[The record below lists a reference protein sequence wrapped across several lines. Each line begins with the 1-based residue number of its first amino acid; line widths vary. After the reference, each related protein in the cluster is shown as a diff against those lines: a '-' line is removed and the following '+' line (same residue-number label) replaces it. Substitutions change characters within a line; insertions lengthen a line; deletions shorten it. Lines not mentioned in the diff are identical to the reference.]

1 MPNDVS
7 IVELDADGLFALV
20 SGGNRLRQDTAAR
33 YGTSAD
39 IFRTSS
45 CCLPSLPSRPFQG
58 SINDYIIQTMTQ
70 KFHYSDRDSIVR
82 SFREAGLVVV
92 QGLIADDTQ
101 LDQLRNAADAVVER
115 TRSQK
120 WPYKRT
126 VGKQFPPW
134 NDEESPDIWGA
145 QHIMHPALAQPA
157 FASFYFSTPM
167 TEIVGL
173 LSDMSPDE
181 HTMAG
186 LHNLLVEPLN
196 HRFALSWH
204 RDTIKSNVDEDEER
218 QRLASKALYGG
229 VQWNLALYHDEC
241 LFVVPSSH
249 LRTRTPIERQ
259 ITTQALN
266 SPTCEMPGGIP
277 ATLAPGEAVF
287 YDPEILHRGTYDPKS
302 KRRTLHGAHLDCRA
316 DISRAG
322 GLLQHFKPCG
332 MYYAQPEFLR
342 TLPVDNPCAKRMVDR
357 VVDWAARATGSGFTE
372 CVQEDI

>member
-1 MPNDVS
+1 
-7 IVELDADGLFALV
+7 
-20 SGGNRLRQDTAAR
+20 
-33 YGTSAD
+33 
-39 IFRTSS
+39 
-45 CCLPSLPSRPFQG
+45 
-58 SINDYIIQTMTQ
+58 MTQ

-92 QGLIADDTQ
+92 QERKLNVALLLSSGLIADDTQ

-115 TRSQK
+115 TRNQNGLIS
-120 WPYKRT
+120 
-126 VGKQFPPW
+126 KQFPPW

-204 RDTIKSNVDEDEER
+204 RDTIKSSVDEDEER
-218 QRLASKALYGG
+218 QGLTSKAQYGG

-259 ITTQALN
+259 ITTQAL
-266 SPTCEMPGGIP
+266 I
-277 ATLAPGEAVF
+277 
-287 YDPEILHRGTYDPKS
+287 
-302 KRRTLHGAHLDCRA
+302 AH
-316 DISRAG
+316 
-322 GLLQHFKPCG
+322 
-332 MYYAQPEFLR
+332 M
-342 TLPVDNPCAKRMVDR
+342 
-357 VVDWAARATGSGFTE
+357 
-372 CVQEDI
+372 